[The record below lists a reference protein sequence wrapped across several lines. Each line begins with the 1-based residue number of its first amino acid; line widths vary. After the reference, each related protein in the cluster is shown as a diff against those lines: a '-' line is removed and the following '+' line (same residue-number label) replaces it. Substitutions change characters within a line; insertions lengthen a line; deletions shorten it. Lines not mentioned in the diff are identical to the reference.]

1 VVADP
6 NHREKTGRFTA
17 ADRLRRPSEFA
28 AVYALRCSAAAGPIV
43 VYACPRPTGSPR
55 LGLSVSRRVGTAVV
69 RGHWKRRLREAFRR
83 VRARLPTAIDIVI
96 VVRGSGPPHV
106 GAAAAATVENTIVHL
121 VGLLIRQDRYRR
133 ASVASSPEP
142 SE

>member
-1 VVADP
+1 M
-6 NHREKTGRFTA
+6 
-17 ADRLRRPSEFA
+17 
-28 AVYALRCSAAAGPIV
+28 YAR
-43 VYACPRPTGSPR
+43 PRPTGNAR
-55 LGLSVSRRVGTAVV
+55 LGLSVSRRVGNAVV

-83 VRARLPTAIDIVI
+83 VRNRLPPAIDMVV

-106 GAAAAATVENTIVHL
+106 GAAAAARVENTIVHL
-121 VGLLIRQDRYRR
+121 VGLIIRQDRYRR